1 MNIQEDQTF
10 EECKRQIKNLI
21 AEEKRTEA
29 KLKEIQKAKMECIR
43 ILLDDDYNKKIVA
56 KIN

>member
-1 MNIQEDQTF
+1 MNDQEKQTF

-43 ILLDDDYNKKIVA
+43 ILLDSDYSENLLGE
-56 KIN
+56 